1 MKRRAGPAVVGLACA
16 ALVLGWQWLT
26 VRYNYQG
33 NWSALFCTGSK
44 FPMPPLEE
52 FRGTYVF
59 SGSFGYDGQF
69 YRYIAHDPFLE
80 RGLWKWVDKPRF
92 RYRRIL
98 VPLLAL
104 AGGLGRPGAIDTAYL
119 AVMLGFVFL
128 GGYWA
133 SRYAV
138 QRGRHPGWGLG
149 FVLTP
154 AVLVSADRMTVDG
167 ALAAL
172 TCGWALYWGERAA
185 PKAAGYALLLA
196 LPLVRETGALLNLA
210 SGAALALTRKA
221 RELVVW
227 AALILPCAA
236 WYAFVA
242 SRTER
247 WEGELGNF
255 AARLPLAGFAARVLH
270 PGVYPTGTPLRA
282 LLLGLDYVAL
292 SGVALALVLGIR
304 EWLRRRDGAIEIAL
318 LLFCL
323 LAIGTG
329 APGTWTE
336 ALAFGR
342 WLSPLLLLLALKGL
356 ETGEGVPA
364 LPMAMVTLR
373 VGVQFGAQAL
383 GVLRGL

>member
-1 MKRRAGPAVVGLACA
+1 MVGLACA

-44 FPMPPLEE
+44 FPTPPLEE
-52 FRGTYVF
+52 FRGTYVLG
-59 SGSFGYDGQF
+59 GSFGYDGQF

-80 RGLWKWVDKPRF
+80 RGLWKWVDAPRL

-98 VPLLAL
+98 LPLLAF

-119 AVMLGFVFL
+119 AVTLGFVFL

-172 TCGWALYWGERAA
+172 TCGWALYWGKRAA
-185 PKAAGYALLLA
+185 PKVAGYALLLA
-196 LPLVRETGALLNLA
+196 LPLVRETGVLLNLV
-210 SGAALALTRKA
+210 SGAVLALTRKA

-227 AALILPCAA
+227 AAVILPCAA

-242 SRTER
+242 SRTQ
-247 WEGELGNF
+247 GGMGDLGNF
-255 AARLPLAGFAARVLH
+255 VGRLPLAGFAARVLH
-270 PGVYPTGTPLRA
+270 PCVYPTGTPMRGLFV
-282 LLLGLDYVAL
+282 GLDYVAL
-292 SGVALALVLGIR
+292 GGVALALVLGIR
-304 EWLRRRDGAIEIAL
+304 EWLRRRDGAMEIAL

-356 ETGEGVPA
+356 ETGEGALA

-373 VGVQFGAQAL
+373 VGAQFGSQAL